1 MTSYAVAGDVA
12 WVSREDLDSGDQ
24 PAAYVTRLPDGPPM
38 VLEGPACVVWLAV
51 ADGGT
56 AEEVVARTAELAGVG
71 AAVVRDDVTRLLA
84 ELMTAG
90 LVRASG

>member
-1 MTSYAVAGDVA
+1 MTSYAVAPDVA
-12 WVSREDLDSGDQ
+12 WVSREDLDSGEQ

-56 AEEVVARTAELAGVG
+56 AEDVVARTAELAGVD

-84 ELMTAG
+84 ELEAAG
-90 LVRASG
+90 LVRADG